1 MEVLMLITIFIRT
14 VLMYLLLLLVI
25 RLMGKAELSNM
36 SPFQMVVVF
45 MIAELAAIPIE
56 SADASLEIGVLSI
69 ITLTFLQ
76 ILISFISLKSEKFKH
91 FINGKPS
98 ILIDKGKINYK
109 ELKKLRITIND
120 LMEQLRLGNSPSI
133 SEVEYAIMES
143 NGDLSIIQKADSKP
157 LTPKDMTRPAP
168 REIMPVVLISDGI
181 IYNDNVIRCGW
192 NEAQLMRELDV
203 HGITNTSNVFL
214 AFCDGSSKLHIY
226 MKESDS
232 KFAAEVL
239 TLN

>member
-1 MEVLMLITIFIRT
+1 MLTIFIRT
-14 VLMYLLLLLVI
+14 ILVYLLVLLVI

-56 SADASLEIGVLSI
+56 SSDASLEIGLISI
-69 ITLTFLQ
+69 ATLTFLQ
-76 ILISFISLKSEKFKH
+76 MSISFISLKSEKFKH

-98 ILIDKGKINYK
+98 ILIDEGKINYK

-143 NGDLSIIQKADSKP
+143 NGDLSIIQRADSKP
-157 LTPKDMTRPAP
+157 LTPKDITKHKD
-168 REIMPVVLISDGI
+168 REMMPIVLISDGNMYHENI
-181 IYNDNVIRCGW
+181 IRCGW
-192 NEAQLMRELDV
+192 NEEQLTDEIKRHD
-203 HGITNTSNVFL
+203 ISDISKVFL
-214 AFCDGSSKLHIY
+214 VFCDSSAKLHIY
-226 MKESDS
+226 MKENDS
-232 KFAAEVL
+232 KFASEVIVP
-239 TLN
+239 

>member
-1 MEVLMLITIFIRT
+1 MLTIFIRT
-14 VLMYLLLLLVI
+14 IIMYLLVLLVI

-56 SADASLEIGVLSI
+56 STDASLEIGVLSI
-69 ITLTFLQ
+69 ATLTLLQ

-98 ILIDKGKINYK
+98 ILIDEGKINYK

-143 NGDLSIIQKADSKP
+143 NGDLSIIQRADSKP
-157 LTPKDMTRPAP
+157 LTPKDMLRPVD
-168 REIMPVVLISDGI
+168 RETMPIVLISDGNV
-181 IYNDNVIRCGW
+181 YNENIIRCGW
-192 NEAQLMRELDV
+192 NEKQLTEELNRHDIFDV
-203 HGITNTSNVFL
+203 SKVFL
-214 AFCDGSSKLHIY
+214 AFSDGASRLHIY
-226 MKESDS
+226 MKEADG
-232 KFAAEVL
+232 KFAVEV
-239 TLN
+239 